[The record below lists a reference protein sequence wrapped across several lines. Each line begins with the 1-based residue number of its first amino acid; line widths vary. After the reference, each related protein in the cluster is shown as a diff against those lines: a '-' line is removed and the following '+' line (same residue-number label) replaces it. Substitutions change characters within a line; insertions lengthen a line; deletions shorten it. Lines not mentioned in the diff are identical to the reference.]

1 MTNLNLAYVNVAE
14 IKASYAPYNRF
25 PLFEQGYADA
35 LAGNRGKDFDGVDG
49 QAYDRGLEAGSKV
62 LSAARWINQNVGTN

>member
-1 MTNLNLAYVNVAE
+1 MSKLNLGYVNVAE

-25 PLFEQGYADA
+25 DRFEQGYADA
-35 LAGNRGKDFDGVDG
+35 LAGNRGKEFNGVDG

-62 LSAARWINQNVGTN
+62 LRAAQWISQNVGAN